1 MVGSACSKTFSLA
14 GLCCANMLVPDPEKK
29 AALEREVGRSGCGT
43 YSIFGVRALEAG
55 YEQCGPWLDE
65 LIAYVGDNY
74 RCLRDFMQ
82 ARFPTAFV
90 APMEGTYLA
99 WVDLSC
105 LGMGAEERAR
115 FLEDEAQLYL
125 SHGAPFGA
133 PGFERFN
140 LACPRSVLSA
150 ALDRLLSAAQRRGL
164 AR

>member
-1 MVGSACSKTFSLA
+1 M
-14 GLCCANMLVPDPEKK
+14 
-29 AALEREVGRSGCGT
+29 
-43 YSIFGVRALEAG
+43 
-55 YEQCGPWLDE
+55 
-65 LIAYVGDNY
+65 GDNY

-82 ARFPTAFV
+82 ASFPTAFV
-90 APMEGTYLA
+90 SPMEGTYLA

-105 LGMGAEERAR
+105 LGMDAEERAR

-164 AR
+164 VR